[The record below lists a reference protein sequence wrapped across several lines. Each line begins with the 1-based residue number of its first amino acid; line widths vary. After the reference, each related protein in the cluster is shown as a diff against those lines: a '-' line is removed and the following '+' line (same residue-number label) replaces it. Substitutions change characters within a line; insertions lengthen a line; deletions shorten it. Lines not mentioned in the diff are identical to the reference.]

1 VSDSVLRLDHLSC
14 RFGGLLALDDVTI
27 EFETGRITGLIG
39 PNGAG
44 KTTLFNLV
52 TGFIRPTTGA
62 VYLDGDLITGRKPHE
77 IARAGLGRTFQ
88 QTRIFLKLSLVEN
101 AVLAL
106 PQVSDRIG
114 RAALV
119 GAETRKA
126 WEEQAMENL
135 KFVGLAEDARR
146 PAASLGYGEQKL
158 AMFACLLSSGASTLL
173 LDEPTAGIDPA
184 ARRRILDTVVRLREI
199 GKTIVLIEHNL
210 DVVRGS
216 CDSVVFLAEGR
227 VLTVG
232 TAAEIEADPRLTL
245 LYFGGRPRA

>member
-14 RFGGLLALDDVTI
+14 RFGGLLALNDVTI

-52 TGFIRPTTGA
+52 TGFIRPTVGA
-62 VYLDGDLITGRKPHE
+62 VYLDGDLLTGRRPHE
-77 IARAGLGRTFQ
+77 IARAGVGRTFQ
-88 QTRIFLKLSLVEN
+88 QTRIFLKLSLIEN

-114 RAALV
+114 RAALG
-119 GAETRKA
+119 GAATRKA

-135 KFVGLAEDARR
+135 KFVGLAEDAIR

-184 ARRRILDTVVRLREI
+184 ARRRILDTVVRLREL

-216 CDSVVFLAEGR
+216 CDSVVFLAEGC
-227 VLTVG
+227 VLAVG
-232 TAAEIEADPRLTL
+232 TAAEIESDPRLTL
-245 LYFGGRPRA
+245 LYFGGGPRA

>member
-1 VSDSVLRLDHLSC
+1 MLRLDHLSC
-14 RFGGLLALDDVTI
+14 RFGGLLALNDVTI

-62 VYLDGDLITGRKPHE
+62 VYLDGELITGRKPHE

-119 GAETRKA
+119 AAATRKA
-126 WEEQAMENL
+126 GEEQAMENL
-135 KFVGLAEDARR
+135 RFVGLAEDAGR

-232 TAAEIEADPRLTL
+232 TAAEIEADPRLTR